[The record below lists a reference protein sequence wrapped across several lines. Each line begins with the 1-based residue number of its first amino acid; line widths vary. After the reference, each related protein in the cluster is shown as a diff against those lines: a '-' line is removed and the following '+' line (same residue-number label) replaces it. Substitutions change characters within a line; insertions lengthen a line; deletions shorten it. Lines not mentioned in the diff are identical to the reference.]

1 MAEII
6 GGLIEA
12 VGSLVAK
19 LYLPWIVADFII
31 GGLSLLYVALT
42 GGLAGLLGEVAINAA
57 IGAIPFPFNL
67 LAIFYISPVYLILQI
82 IVFASLFLAFSRG
95 D

>member
-6 GGLIEA
+6 GGLLEA
-12 VGSLVAK
+12 LGSLIAK
-19 LYLPWIVADFII
+19 LYLPWIMADFIM
-31 GGLSLLYVALT
+31 GGISLLYVAVT
-42 GGLAGLLGEVAINAA
+42 GGLAGLLGEVATNAA

-82 IVFASLFLAFSRG
+82 IVFALFFLAFSRG